1 MLPEGGGGLGDM
13 GSSDSSL
20 ALYVTVMR
28 GGGWNSRCGGV
39 RRGGGD
45 PGDARCNCS
54 SGTRGGEGGEGCD
67 RLGLGDEVTC
77 VDAVGVVVAVSVLSR
92 G

>member
-1 MLPEGGGGLGDM
+1 MLAEGGGGRGDS

-39 RRGGGD
+39 RRGGGE
-45 PGDARCNCS
+45 P
-54 SGTRGGEGGEGCD
+54 GEGRSIISTGTLRPAGGMEGED
-67 RLGLGDEVTC
+67 
-77 VDAVGVVVAVSVLSR
+77 SSR
-92 G
+92 SESWL